1 MLFLEYSLMIW
12 TICNKLISF
21 YRNAVSLHI
30 IFVVTHG
37 EIFSQ
42 LGHTGPLTV
51 NKMAL
56 PSRYRRIWH
65 HIHALIGRNT
75 IALGVQ
81 RFAAGANIICLT
93 YATDWWAVIGPVIHG
108 ESKSQATRDGAALTM
123 CRCGST
129 SLASCQHV
137 GRFCVRVCSLFVC
150 NWRARFKQNIIV
162 LCICRHD
169 MVAIM
174 SNPGLSNKF
183 DVDPLSPKC
192 PIVPFRAGGWSLSP
206 DLRGECFKCRSK
218 IPAHPLRLWMEV
230 THFGGHGWYSSFRIP
245 NVNN

>member
-1 MLFLEYSLMIW
+1 MAKSL
-12 TICNKLISF
+12 
-21 YRNAVSLHI
+21 VSWVIRVRWQSTL
-30 IFVVTHG
+30 
-37 EIFSQ
+37 
-42 LGHTGPLTV
+42 V

-56 PSRYRRIWH
+56 PSRYWRIWR

-93 YATDWWAVIGPVIHG
+93 YATDWWAVNGPVIHG
-108 ESKSQATRDGAALTM
+108 ESKSQATGDGAARTM

-137 GRFCVRVCSLFVC
+137 GWLCVCVCSWFVC

-174 SNPGLSNKF
+174 MSNPGLSNKF
-183 DVDPLSPKC
+183 DVDPLSNSDSKMSN
-192 PIVPFRAGGWSLSP
+192 SLFSRGRLITLP
-206 DLRGECFKCRSK
+206 RSACLDLRGECFKCRSK

>member
-21 YRNAVSLHI
+21 YRNAISLHI

-37 EIFSQ
+37 ESLVSWVIRVRWQS
-42 LGHTGPLTV
+42 TKWPLCIELFLPGDC
-51 NKMAL
+51 KMAL
-56 PSRYRRIWH
+56 PSRYRRIWR

-108 ESKSQATRDGAALTM
+108 ESKSQATRDGAARTM

-150 NWRARFKQNIIV
+150 NWRARFKQNIII

-169 MVAIM
+169 MVAIMM

-183 DVDPLSPKC
+183 DVDPLSNSDSKMSN
-192 PIVPFRAGGWSLSP
+192 SLFSRGRLITLP
-206 DLRGECFKCRSK
+206 RSACLDLRGECF
-218 IPAHPLRLWMEV
+218 
-230 THFGGHGWYSSFRIP
+230 
-245 NVNN
+245 